1 MAKAGHVWGSFGNKS
16 RIHRT
21 EPKSPAD
28 GYRGPAARALV
39 RKQLHRRKRNS
50 AYTASDCS
58 GCTRKPQ
65 STTSV
70 LRAINIKAAI
80 A

>member
-1 MAKAGHVWGSFGNKS
+1 MCGEASGPKVESPEWNQKAPPTAT
-16 RIHRT
+16 RC
-21 EPKSPAD
+21 
-28 GYRGPAARALV
+28 PAARALV
-39 RKQLHRRKRNS
+39 RKQLHRRKRN
-50 AYTASDCS
+50 YTASDCS

-65 STTSV
+65 CATAV